1 MSEVDDSQ
9 TRTGWRAA
17 RGLGFKKWWL
27 AGITKKPLTDANAS
41 FLYLNFKNTAK
52 NTDSFILWRKYIEL
66 FQDI

>member
-1 MSEVDDSQ
+1 MIAKHESAGRPRRVWVSNS
-9 TRTGWRAA
+9 GA
-17 RGLGFKKWWL
+17 L

>member
-1 MSEVDDSQ
+1 MIAKPEPAGEPHGAWVSKS
-9 TRTGWRAA
+9 GA
-17 RGLGFKKWWL
+17 L